1 MIELFLE
8 SPMELQVIILSCLTI
23 GIIQFIKDEKEKNR
37 QKYESEKSAEAKAAK
52 TSEKLK
58 NFVTEFIEK
67 NKRPP
72 SIMEV
77 ANQTKSSTK

>member
-37 QKYESEKSAEAKAAK
+37 QKYESKKSAEAR
-52 TSEKLK
+52 TSKQSQ
-58 NFVTEFIEK
+58 I
-67 NKRPP
+67 
-72 SIMEV
+72 
-77 ANQTKSSTK
+77 